1 MKWYED
7 TLTDEDI
14 IISSRVRLARNISKY
29 PFAVKMNDNEA
40 ESILKA
46 VKDSI
51 INDRT
56 PLGSSFRFY
65 NMNETEENLKLDLM
79 ARHLISPGMV
89 KSNHPSGA
97 IVMDDESVSIMV
109 NEEDHIRIQ
118 TFAVG
123 DNIEKAY
130 DLADKIDNI
139 MEETLDYAFDEKYG
153 FITSCPTNFGT
164 GLRASYMMHLPCL
177 ERTGNIKQIIN
188 AVSKYG
194 ITVRGLYGEGTEALG
209 SIYQISNQVT
219 LGKSEKEILELLVK
233 VGNIVKEQE
242 IRIRETLIAKD
253 KTSFADMIYRSY
265 GILANAKK
273 ISAGEAMEHLSN
285 VRLGFISGV
294 LEKKRPLFPTNSI
307 VIYTQP
313 AVLQMRAGCDLSPD
327 KRDAMRAA
335 YINKMFEN

>member
-7 TLTDEDI
+7 ILTDEDI
-14 IISSRVRLARNISKY
+14 IISSRVRLARNIKKY
-29 PFAVKMNDNEA
+29 PFAVKMNDTEA
-40 ESILKA
+40 EAVLKA
-46 VKDSI
+46 VKESVM
-51 INDRT
+51 NERT
-56 PLGSSFRFY
+56 PLGNRFSFY
-65 NMNETEENLKLDLM
+65 NMAETEDNLKLDLM
-79 ARHLISPGMV
+79 ARHLISPDMV
-89 KSNHPSGA
+89 KSKRPSGVL
-97 IVMDDESVSIMV
+97 VMDDESISIMI

-118 TFAVG
+118 TFAAG
-123 DNIEKAY
+123 DNIDKAY
-130 DLADKIDNI
+130 DLADKIDNM

-177 ERTGNIKQIIN
+177 EKTGNIKQIIN

-194 ITVRGLYGEGTEALG
+194 ITVRGIYGEGTEALG

-219 LGKSEKEILELLVK
+219 LGKSEKEILELLKK

-242 IRIRETLIAKD
+242 IRIREMLIAKD
-253 KTSFADMIYRSY
+253 KIAFTDRIYRSY

-285 VRLGFISGV
+285 VRLGILSGL
-294 LEKKRPLFPTNSI
+294 LEKKKPLFPVNSI
-307 VIYTQP
+307 IVSTQP
-313 AVLQMRAGCDLSPD
+313 AVLQMRAGYDLTPD